1 MSWPPIE
8 NVMNCQPDSTN
19 QSACG
24 LAEDVIRRFG
34 GVRVRVFGTSMV
46 PSILPG
52 SLISVQSA
60 DISEISSG
68 EVVLYSREGRFF
80 AHRVVARTRI
90 DEQPA
95 LITRGDRLCYDDPP
109 ISGTELLGRV
119 TSVQHGR
126 GPAEFQVQ
134 PIARLGACKRAILH
148 ILQRSDRAT
157 YLYLRLASFWPSLFS
172 GRASCRA

>member
-1 MSWPPIE
+1 
-8 NVMNCQPDSTN
+8 MNYRQDSSNTN
-19 QSACG
+19 ACG
-24 LAEDVIRRFG
+24 LAEDVVRRFG
-34 GVRVRVFGTSMV
+34 EVRVRVFGTSMV

-52 SLISVQSA
+52 SLISVQRA
-60 DISEISSG
+60 DVSEISSG
-68 EVVLYSREGRFF
+68 EIVLYSREGRFF

-109 ISGTELLGRV
+109 ITSTELLGRV
-119 TSVQHGR
+119 TSIQRGEGR
-126 GPAEFQVQ
+126 GERHIQPA
-134 PIARLGACKRAILH
+134 ARLGPRKRV
-148 ILQRSDRAT
+148 ILQILQKSDRAT